1 MKDDLI
7 KELTDAMSED
17 GSLDGDRCLE
27 LIRQRFSELEAEAEL
42 NDRAFKLMSEK
53 LLDLNREA
61 RDYSDARF
69 KLVIDHVTDAIL
81 AVDENGTI
89 DTFNHAAEIM
99 FGFGAAEICG
109 RNLSILLKDVDQ
121 ADCQKFLQD
130 VASGHGSFDDT
141 TSIEVAAVRKDG
153 RAVEVTVS
161 GSSAPTADPKSRKIY
176 YILTVSNLTERKQ
189 AQIAL
194 RESAARFKTL
204 IDHAPEAILVFDV
217 DENRFVEVNDKA
229 AELFRLSRDEL
240 LTRSPASVSPEFQ
253 PNGQPS
259 AGAGRGAI
267 NQALQGGSPV
277 FEWVYRDADG
287 HDFPG
292 ETRLVR
298 LPSSN
303 SRLLRASIADISD
316 RKRSENLAAAEKK
329 VLEMLAS
336 DAPLDLTLD
345 AITKLVEG
353 VSFTNFC
360 AIHLLDDEGCV
371 LSCGAAP
378 SLPKTYSSAMEH
390 IDVNAVDFPTAN
402 AVTENRAIVTADMEV
417 LTGADEYTSVLTA
430 FGFRSCWAVPI
441 LGTKKQVLGVLMVYW
456 HEKRNPNA
464 DDLELGTRVTH
475 LAGIALEQ
483 ARARKS
489 LLDSESR
496 YSELFANVLDGVYR
510 TEPDGE
516 ILSANPAL
524 VKMLGYET
532 EEQLKAAGPAQN
544 FYEDPSD
551 RARIGRSLEREGQ
564 IRNAEYVLLSRSGDR
579 VVVLENARVVAGE
592 GNEIFYEGTLTDIT
606 EMKRAE
612 EERGM
617 AMREFERIAQTSP
630 HCFWTSALD
639 ENDRQ
644 TFNFVSPAWE
654 TISGYSAGELYD
666 DQDLWAA
673 MIVPEDRWMM
683 ARSLERIRELRQPQT
698 NRFRIRNATDEVRWV
713 EATMS
718 PILDD
723 DSVVVGLNG
732 VVQDITE
739 SKRNQDLLGTQR
751 TILEFIAKGS
761 HIDQVT
767 ELICSDIETLVP
779 DSITSIYVVDE
790 GALAFLAGPSV
801 AEALRQDLDGLVPAL
816 GLGSS
821 SSAVL
826 KAKPII
832 VNDVVGSDH
841 WVDQQELA
849 KKFGIRA
856 SWCFPIKSADGDV
869 LGAFEISHAEPKTPT
884 KEQLRILESAA
895 NISGL
900 AIERH
905 RWSQT
910 QARLMSVLEK
920 EKERAQITL
929 ESIGDAVITAD
940 ADGTV
945 DYLNPVA
952 EQLTGWEL
960 REAVGQSVADVFHVV
975 HEDTRKPIENPILR
989 TVREGRAVT
998 LTDSSVLIDRGGKE
1012 IAIQE
1017 SAAPIRDRDGKLT
1030 GAVMVFHDVSKAR
1043 RLHQQ
1048 LAHQAKH
1055 DALTGL
1061 INRREFLNKLDDAL
1075 TVAKRSHGSVHNL
1088 LYLDLDQFKVVND
1101 TCGHPAGDQLLKRVT
1116 KLLKQKIRA
1125 NDVIARLGGDEF
1137 CVLMENCPPERAYE
1151 VADDLRVAVSSLRF
1165 IWSERA
1171 FDISVSIGMV
1181 TITSDSDCAATVLS
1195 AADVACYAAKD
1206 AGRNRVHVYRE
1217 GEAPQRHEEM
1227 QWVSRITKACEDNRL
1242 VIFEQPIIPLR
1253 EDQSN
1258 RDHYELLLRMKDN
1271 NGGII
1276 PPTAFI
1282 PAAER
1287 YNLMPTIDRWVVR
1300 YALRNLAQTNA
1311 DSMERPYTLSI
1322 NLSGNS
1328 LSDESFLDFVREEL
1342 AEAELAPG
1350 AVCFEVTE
1358 TAAIANLNHVIH
1370 FMNELKKL
1378 GCLFSLDDFG
1388 SGLSSFAYLKSLPVD
1403 YLKID
1408 RQFIKNMTSNEI
1420 DCSFVD
1426 AFNQIGQVMGVKTV
1440 AEGVENA
1447 LIQEKVTQ
1455 LGVDYAQGY
1464 HFARPTLVQGR
1475 ESFSKELPKLR
1486 LVRA

>member
-7 KELTDAMSED
+7 AQLTEAMSED
-17 GSLDGDRCLE
+17 GTLDG
-27 LIRQRFSELEAEAEL
+27 AEALKLIESKFADLAAEADL

-69 KLVIDHVTDAIL
+69 KLVVDHVTDAIIT
-81 AVDENGTI
+81 VDESGTV
-89 DTFNHAAEIM
+89 DTFNHAAELM
-99 FGFGAAEICG
+99 FGYSEPEISG
-109 RNLSILLKDVDQ
+109 RSLSVLFKEIDHDECNAFLVD
-121 ADCQKFLQD
+121 A
-130 VASGHGSFDDT
+130 ASGNGGFDDT
-141 TSIEVAAVRKDG
+141 KTVEALAQKKDGQSIEVTVAGSAAPRV
-153 RAVEVTVS
+153 
-161 GSSAPTADPKSRKIY
+161 DPKSRHSY
-176 YILTVSNLTERKQ
+176 FILTVSNLTERKQ

-229 AELFRLSRDEL
+229 AELFHLSREHL

-253 PNGQPS
+253 PDGQPS
-259 AGAGRGAI
+259 AGGGRAPV
-267 NQALQGGSPV
+267 NDALNGGSPV
-277 FEWVYRDADG
+277 FEWTYRDSNG
-287 HDFPG
+287 HDFLG

-303 SRLLRASIADISD
+303 SRLLRASIADISY
-316 RKRSENLAAAEKK
+316 RKRSESLANAEKK
-329 VLEMLAS
+329 VLEMLVS
-336 DAPLDLTLD
+336 DSHLDQTLD
-345 AITKLVEG
+345 AITKVVEG

-360 AIHLLDDEGCV
+360 AIHLLDDDGKI
-371 LSCGAAP
+371 LSCAAAP
-378 SLPKTYSSAMEH
+378 SLPKTYVSTMGA
-390 IDVNAVDFPTAN
+390 IDVRRVSTPCSDAVRQTRP
-402 AVTENRAIVTADMEV
+402 VIVDDLEK
-417 LTGADEYTSVLTA
+417 LKGHHDYIGVLTA
-430 FGFRSCWAVPI
+430 FGFRSCWALPI
-441 LGTKKQVLGVLMVYW
+441 FGSKKQVLGVLVVYW
-456 HEKRNPNA
+456 HEKRQPNA
-464 DDLELGTRVTH
+464 DDLDLGTRVTH
-475 LAGIALEQ
+475 LAGIAVEQ
-483 ARARKS
+483 ARAQES
-489 LLDSESR
+489 LTASETR
-496 YSELFANVLDGVYR
+496 YSQLFANVLDGVYR
-510 TEPDGE
+510 TTTEGE

-524 VKMLGYET
+524 VKMLGYDT
-532 EEQLKAAGPAQN
+532 EEQLKQAGPAEA
-544 FYEDPSD
+544 FYEDPQD
-551 RARIGRSLEREGQ
+551 RVRVARLLEREGQ
-564 IRNAEYVLLSRSGDR
+564 VRNAEFVLISQSGHR
-579 VVVLENARVVAGE
+579 VVVLENARVVVGD
-592 GNEIFYEGTLTDIT
+592 GDEIFYEGTLTDIT

-612 EERGM
+612 KERGR
-617 AMREFERIAQTSP
+617 AMREFERIARNSP
-630 HCFWTSALD
+630 QCFWTAAID
-639 ENDRQ
+639 PDDRQ
-644 TFNFVSPAWE
+644 TFKFVSPAWE
-654 TISGYSAGELYD
+654 SITGHTPAELYD
-666 DQDLWAA
+666 DPDLWTAV
-673 MIVPEDRWMM
+673 IVPEDRWMM
-683 ARSLERIRELRQPQT
+683 TRAMDRIKELRQPQT
-698 NRFRIRNATDEVRWV
+698 NRFRIRSATDEVRWV
-713 EATMS
+713 EATIS
-718 PILDD
+718 PIFSDD
-723 DSVVVGLNG
+723 ADAIGVNG

-739 SKRNQDLLGTQR
+739 SKRNQDLLASQR
-751 TILEFIAKGS
+751 TILELIAKGS
-761 HIDQVT
+761 HIDQVA
-767 ELICSDIETLVP
+767 ELLCSDIETLVP
-779 DSITSIYVVDE
+779 DSITSIFILEEKV
-790 GALAFLAGPSV
+790 LTFLAGPSV
-801 AEALRQDLDGLVPAL
+801 AEALRQALDGLTPAL
-816 GLGSS
+816 GLGSC
-821 SSAVL
+821 SAAVI
-826 KAKPII
+826 KSKPII
-832 VNDVVGSDH
+832 VKDVIPSDH
-841 WVDQQELA
+841 WIDQQALA
-849 KKFGIRA
+849 KKFNIRA
-856 SWCFPIKSADGDV
+856 SWCFPLKSADGVV
-869 LGAFEISHAEPKTPT
+869 LGVFEISHGEPKAPT

-895 NISGL
+895 NVGGL

-910 QARLMSVLEK
+910 QQRLMSVLEK

-929 ESIGDAVITAD
+929 ESIGDAVITAG

-952 EQLTGWEL
+952 EQLTGWDQ
-960 REAVGQSVADVFHVV
+960 REAIGQNVATIFNIV
-975 HEDTRKPIENPILR
+975 HEETRKPMENPILR
-989 TVREGRAVT
+989 AVREGRVVA
-998 LTDSSVLIDRGGKE
+998 LADQSVLIDRLGKE
-1012 IAIQE
+1012 IAIQD

-1061 INRREFLNKLDDAL
+1061 INRREFLNRLDDAL
-1075 TVAKRSHGSVHNL
+1075 LAAKNQQGVVHNL

-1101 TCGHPAGDQLLKRVT
+1101 TCGHPAGDQLLKQVT
-1116 KLLKQKIRA
+1116 KLLKQKIRT

-1137 CVLMENCPPERAYE
+1137 CVLIEDCPPERAYE
-1151 VADDLRVAVSSLRF
+1151 ISDALRTAVSSMRF
-1165 IWSERA
+1165 IWSERT

-1181 TITSDSDCAATVLS
+1181 TITHDSDCATTILS

-1217 GEAPQRHEEM
+1217 GEIPQRHEEM
-1227 QWVSRITKACEDNRL
+1227 QWVSRITKACEEDRL
-1242 VIFEQPIIPLR
+1242 VIFEQPIIPLN
-1253 EDQSN
+1253 ENHDT

-1271 NGGII
+1271 AGGII

-1300 YALRNLAQTNA
+1300 HALRNLAQTK
-1311 DSMERPYTLSI
+1311 DDTTERSYTLSI

-1328 LSDESFLDFVREEL
+1328 LSDESFLDFVQEEL
-1342 AEAELAPG
+1342 QEADLPNG

-1408 RQFIKNMTSNEI
+1408 RQFIKNMATNEI

-1464 HFARPTLVQGR
+1464 HFTRPTVVTGR
-1475 ESFSKELPKLR
+1475 DSFSKELPSLR
-1486 LVRA
+1486 AVRA